1 MSLQF
6 YAVTLRNSIGTVP
19 GVYKSST
26 PEQLVVWCV
35 LYNVCCFDENKSGC
49 IVLQSMCCRSW
60 STETTTHTLETVEC
74 GPWARDCVPHTHTH
88 SQTCTHTHRSHA
100 CTHTHHTH
108 WHAIEPFQL
117 ELCTKFLRFRGSIA
131 IHLTRALSVCGSAMQ
146 D

>member
-1 MSLQF
+1 
-6 YAVTLRNSIGTVP
+6 
-19 GVYKSST
+19 
-26 PEQLVVWCV
+26 
-35 LYNVCCFDENKSGC
+35 
-49 IVLQSMCCRSW
+49 MCCRSW
-60 STETTTHTLETVEC
+60 STETTTCTLETVEC

-131 IHLTRALSVCGSAMQ
+131 IHLTRALSVWVSHARLVGRECVSGMLVTQEGIENLGWHPGPYSFTIWPLLFRGNSTKLEYTGAI
-146 D
+146 DGDL